1 MSSCSV
7 TDSVYTDTL
16 YTVSEKHWGVLYG
29 GLVALKYLLPLNIF
43 LFFSH
48 YPDKIFQIFKEC
60 LVHSNDDVSGA
71 AANVLY
77 SFSLGVKKNLTVLTM
92 DPQKKIRI
100 TEFREKLLELIS
112 VYLISVI
119 EDLRISINSLD
130 ALSCRCYSLCNGWS
144 SCCLLLFYCIPTLSS
159 SAIPSCSALSSSS
172 STSSSIA
179 SSTALLPHYQLSS
192 QTNMDSTNNNDIGNH
207 NNNSKANNGDRKKC
221 KNNLNIINNSAQKEN
236 TTILTSEI
244 ILDVTVVLTSALSDV
259 LLKLLLFCRRSQ
271 VRCLTALKPG
281 KKSYFTF
288 IFTFLFTFILFSSL
302 ISLFFSFLV
311 LLKFRKAFLF
321 DSIEI
326 EVWYIHI
333 VNSSSEIY
341 FMLFYFFWIV
351 FC

>member
-7 TDSVYTDTL
+7 TDSLKTNSPYTDSL
-16 YTVSEKHWGVLYG
+16 YTVYEKHWGVLYG

-77 SFSLGVKKNLTVLTM
+77 SFSLGVKKNLNVFKL
-92 DPQKKIRI
+92 DSQKRI
-100 TEFREKLLELIS
+100 KFTEFREKLIELVS

-130 ALSCRCYSLCNGWS
+130 ALSCRCNSLCNGWS
-144 SCCLLLFYCIPTLSS
+144 SCCSLLFHCIPILSS
-159 SAIPSCSALSSSS
+159 PAPPSCPSSSSFSS

-179 SSTALLPHYQLSS
+179 SSAALFTQYQSSS
-192 QTNMDSTNNNDIGNH
+192 QTNKGNTNNNHISYHKDIKKTSNED
-207 NNNSKANNGDRKKC
+207 KKKC
-221 KNNLNIINNSAQKEN
+221 KNNPNIINNITQNKY
-236 TTILTSEI
+236 TTILTYEI

-281 KKSYFTF
+281 KKHYFMF
-288 IFTFLFTFILFSSL
+288 IFIIFYLYFYFH
-302 ISLFFSFLV
+302 SLFC
-311 LLKFRKAFLF
+311 
-321 DSIEI
+321 
-326 EVWYIHI
+326 
-333 VNSSSEIY
+333 
-341 FMLFYFFWIV
+341 FYSNKV
-351 FC
+351 F